1 MTLFFSVSSENIPG
15 IDFLFYIVQ
24 TAVVAVG
31 NDGVGLLFE
40 VLQIVYDYRSEEGT
54 AIFQCGLVDDD
65 AGTFGLNAFH
75 DALNGTLA
83 EVVAVRLHRQ
93 PVYSDDALLFV
104 RRIECT
110 TIVIVVISY
119 PKEGLL

>member
-40 VLQIVYDYRSEEGT
+40 VLQIVYDYRSEEYTPMTHFFSFDGS
-54 AIFQCGLVDDD
+54 
-65 AGTFGLNAFH
+65 NAP
-75 DALNGTLA
+75 
-83 EVVAVRLHRQ
+83 RL
-93 PVYSDDALLFV
+93 
-104 RRIECT
+104 
-110 TIVIVVISY
+110 
-119 PKEGLL
+119 

>member
-40 VLQIVYDYRSEEGT
+40 VLQIVYDYRSEEST
-54 AIFQCGLVDDD
+54 AVFQCGFVDDD
-65 AGTFGLNAFH
+65 AGSLSSQSFCRSIKNKYIHLPFLSEAYSNHWGRLNT
-75 DALNGTLA
+75 LNIKGYGKSYG
-83 EVVAVRLHRQ
+83 R
-93 PVYSDDALLFV
+93 ALL
-104 RRIECT
+104 
-110 TIVIVVISY
+110 
-119 PKEGLL
+119 